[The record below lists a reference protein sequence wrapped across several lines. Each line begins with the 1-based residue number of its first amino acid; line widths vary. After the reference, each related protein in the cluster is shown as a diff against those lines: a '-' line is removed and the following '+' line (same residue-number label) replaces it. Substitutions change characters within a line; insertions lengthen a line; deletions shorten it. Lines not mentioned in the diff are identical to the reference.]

1 MTTQPNPTEKD
12 PTKMNKPT
20 DIIQHGKTTWGN
32 CRADRGQGDRRPIKE
47 CPTCKMPVAWV
58 QSQKTN
64 KWYLANAYLLNI
76 ASVDRK
82 TGKQTRLYE
91 YDPSSLHTSNR
102 CAAYAE

>member
-1 MTTQPNPTEKD
+1 
-12 PTKMNKPT
+12 
-20 DIIQHGKTTWGN
+20 
-32 CRADRGQGDRRPIKE
+32 
-47 CPTCKMPVAWV
+47 MPVAWV

-91 YDPSSLHTSNR
+91 YDPSSLHTPNR
-102 CAAYAE
+102 CAAFVD